1 MAGPPYR
8 ADESSQPNGAVE
20 QRATCEHALRRE
32 PGSPL
37 GDAAAA
43 ASRRRLGKK
52 ACVGPDSSGRTRLH
66 NLCAARCLA
75 R

>member
-20 QRATCEHALRRE
+20 QRAACELALRRE

-37 GDAAAA
+37 GDAVAS
-43 ASRRRLGKK
+43 ASRRRPRKSACAK
-52 ACVGPDSSGRTRLH
+52 ATSVGRSRLL
-66 NLCAARCLA
+66 NL
-75 R
+75 

>member
-8 ADESSQPNGAVE
+8 ADESSQPNSALE
-20 QRATCEHALRRE
+20 QRVACEHALRRE

-37 GDAAAA
+37 GGRRRAGFALAAAEE
-43 ASRRRLGKK
+43 
-52 ACVGPDSSGRTRLH
+52 
-66 NLCAARCLA
+66 CL